1 MEFSRAT
8 YFMLIAL
15 FAVTGCV
22 REEEALTGDPSN
34 PIGPNPPPPTGL
46 QLAAPADVEAE
57 ASGMMTTV
65 ALGDAV
71 ATGGDGSYTIS
82 HDGPAAGFPLGTTTV
97 NWTVTDGSGAT
108 ASATQSVSVA
118 DTTPPALTTPPD
130 IQTVATGQMTMVDI
144 GSASAVDLVDA
155 SPSVANDMP
164 AAGFPQGTTGVMW
177 TATDASGNTATAMQ
191 MITIAP
197 MAPGPLS
204 LTAPGAIT
212 SEATAPA
219 SAVTLGAAMAA
230 GGQPPYT
237 IVNDAPA
244 GGFVVGS
251 VTVTWTVT
259 DGASM
264 TATATQ
270 QVTITDTTAPT
281 ITAPADM
288 TVDQPSGGGN
298 ATVDIGVATATDLA
312 DPSPSVSN
320 NGPANGYPVGTTSVT
335 WTATDASGNS
345 AVALQQITV
354 NAFAPEQC
362 TDLATEFTNVIYPL
376 MDSAN
381 PVTCNGCHTG
391 PNPLPT
397 ANGFAFPNDPPTT
410 ADFDLFRTISLID
423 SGATSLVIAKA
434 RNTVTHGGGDRF
446 PDGSNEP
453 DFVIFEDFVNRAR
466 VCVTAPPTSNATID
480 LGTGYEQLYRT
491 VQALGSRLPTTAE
504 VNAVEAA
511 TDQAGI
517 AAALDPVI
525 DNLMTEDAFYTR
537 VQEMYNDVLL
547 TNRDADDRGNVDDN
561 FDLDAF
567 ANRDY
572 YEDNFSG
579 GQRSDLR
586 EAANYGFA
594 RAPIELVKY
603 VIEND
608 RPFTEIVTA
617 DYVMVNPYSAKL
629 YDDVGPNGFVYDPG
643 SNPNADRDDFR
654 PINDLR
660 QSDGTA
666 VPLAGIVGTHAFLGR
681 YPSTNTNVNRA
692 RARFVFDYFLG
703 IDIEGLAAR
712 DGLDLENV
720 IGAVPT
726 YEDPQCTVCHDV
738 MDPIA
743 GLFTKR
749 DNGGEYDTNNNYRH
763 TQTTQGVPRMV
774 PAGYS
779 LDPADALPSAEE
791 LTPLQWLG
799 SRIAADDR
807 FAQHTVRI
815 VFEGLTGVTPTSA
828 SATFL
833 NDVKNRFI
841 ASNYDFRSIVKDVV
855 SSDFFLARNLAQGE
869 NPSAYPDTGPG
880 RMLTPEEL
888 DRKIAAIAGSNYSWR
903 GPNSNSGLLGRHYL
917 LYGGIDSGEVITRTT
932 EPNSMIDGIQER
944 IANQVACDLVAD
956 HLYNDGLLFPTA
968 NVTDTPDTAAGET
981 AIRSNIQHLHRHLLG
996 EDLPGGNAEL
1006 AATYQLFLD
1015 ARAAGNTSIPSQCRG
1030 GGGSNDDNGTVLPWM
1045 AVVTYLL
1052 TDYRFLY
1059 N

>member
-1 MEFSRAT
+1 MGFSRAPL
-8 YFMLIAL
+8 FMLVAV
-15 FAVTGCV
+15 FAVAGCV
-22 REEEALTGDPSN
+22 REEDALTGDPSN
-34 PIGPNPPPPTGL
+34 PIGPTPPPSVAL
-46 QLAAPADVEAE
+46 QLVAPADVQSE
-57 ASGMMTTV
+57 ASGPMTMV
-65 ALGDAV
+65 VLGDAV
-71 ATGGDGSYTIS
+71 ASGGDGSYTIS
-82 HDGPAAGFPLGTTTV
+82 HDGPALGFGLGSTVV

-108 ASATQSVSVA
+108 ATATQAVSVA

-144 GSASAVDLVDA
+144 GTASAVDLVD
-155 SPSVANDMP
+155 STPNVANNMP
-164 AAGFPQGTTGVMW
+164 PAGFPQGTTPVMW
-177 TATDASGNTATAMQ
+177 SATDASGNTATAMQ

-197 MAPGPLS
+197 MAPGPLT
-204 LTAPGAIT
+204 LTAPAPVT

-219 SAVTLGAAMAA
+219 TAVNLGAAMAA
-230 GGQPPYT
+230 GGTPPYSIT
-237 IVNDAPA
+237 NDAPA
-244 GGFVVGS
+244 GGFAVGS
-251 VTVTWTVT
+251 LTVTWTVV
-259 DGASM
+259 DGANV
-264 TATATQ
+264 TATASQ
-270 QVTITDTTAPT
+270 QITITDTTAPT
-281 ITAPADM
+281 ITTPPDM
-288 TVDQPSGGGN
+288 TVDQPPGGGN
-298 ATVDIGVATATDLA
+298 ATVDIGTATATDLA

-320 NGPANGYPVGTTSVT
+320 NGPMNGYPVGTTSVT
-335 WTATDASGNS
+335 WTAMDASGNS
-345 AVALQQITV
+345 AVSLQQITV

-362 TDLATEFTNVIYPL
+362 DDLVTEFTNVIYPL
-376 MDSAN
+376 MDSTN
-381 PVTCNGCHTG
+381 PLTCNGCHTG

-397 ANGFAFPNDPPTT
+397 ANGFAFPNNPPM
-410 ADFDLFRTISLID
+410 ASDFDLFRTIALID

-446 PDGSNEP
+446 PDGNNDP
-453 DFVIFEDFVNRAR
+453 DFLVFEDFVNRAR
-466 VCVTAPPTSNATID
+466 VCVSTPTSSPATID
-480 LGTGYEQLYRT
+480 RGTGYEQLYRT
-491 VQALGSRLPTTAE
+491 VLALGSRLPTTAE

-511 TDQAGI
+511 TDQAGVD
-517 AAALDPVI
+517 AALDPI
-525 DNLMTEDAFYTR
+525 IENLMTEDGFFTR

-579 GQRSDLR
+579 NQRSDLR
-586 EAANYGFA
+586 EATNYGIA

-603 VIEND
+603 VVENG

-617 DYVMVNPYSAKL
+617 DYVMVNPYAAKI
-629 YDDVGPNGFVYDPG
+629 YDDIGPNGFAYDPG
-643 SNPNADRDDFR
+643 SNANADRDDFR

-660 QSDGTA
+660 QSDGTS
-666 VPLAGIVGTHAFLGR
+666 VPLAGIAGTHAFLGR

-692 RARFVFDYFLG
+692 RARYVFDYFLG

-720 IGAVPT
+720 VGAVPT

-749 DNGGEYDTNNNYRH
+749 DNGGEYDPGNTYRH

-779 LDPADALPSAEE
+779 LDPADALPSGED

-799 SRIAADDR
+799 TRLAADDR
-807 FAQHTVRI
+807 FAQHNVRI
-815 VFEGLTGVTPTSA
+815 VFEGLTGITPSSA

-833 NDVKNRFI
+833 NDTKNSFI
-841 ASNYDFRSIVKDVV
+841 ASNYDFRQIVKDIV
-855 SSDFFLARNLAQGE
+855 SSDFFLARNLAQGADP
-869 NPSAYPDTGPG
+869 NAYPDTGPG
-880 RMLTPEEL
+880 RLLTPEEL
-888 DRKIAAIAGSNYSWR
+888 DRKVAAIAGGNYSWR
-903 GPNSNSGLLGRHYL
+903 GPNSASGLLGRHYL

-944 IANQVACDLVAD
+944 IANQASCDLVAEQ
-956 HLYNDGLLFPTA
+956 LYNSGLLFPSA
-968 NVTDTPDTAAGET
+968 AVTDTPDTAAGEA
-981 AIRSNIQHLHRHLLG
+981 AIRDNIQHLHRHLLG
-996 EDLPGGNAEL
+996 EDLPDGDAEL
-1006 AATYQLFLD
+1006 ATTYQLFLD
-1015 ARAAGNTSIPSQCRG
+1015 TRAAGNTNIPSQCRG

-1052 TDYRFLY
+1052 TDFQFLY